1 MTDLVFPPDTNH
13 HNTIFG
19 GKVMAY
25 VDKIACI
32 ALDEKGKPTLVPP
45 IIPET
50 EEEQRQYEQAQKRY
64 EDRKKRRKEK
74 ESQLV

>member
-1 MTDLVFPPDTNH
+1 MPVQSCPVQQSQTFLTDLVFPPDTNH

-32 ALDEKGKPTLVPP
+32 AAMRHCSDAALP
-45 IIPET
+45 
-50 EEEQRQYEQAQKRY
+50 QA
-64 EDRKKRRKEK
+64 RRN
-74 ESQLV
+74 SV